1 MGQVGRRNERRR
13 RDRTL
18 SERERDVLKLVVQ
31 GMRNKEVS
39 NRLCISE
46 RTVKFHMSSLMG
58 KLGVSNR
65 TEAVTTA
72 LQSGLMSAD
81 DDTHKGS
88 GNGNGNGRRSSNS

>member
-1 MGQVGRRNERRR
+1 
-13 RDRTL
+13 
-18 SERERDVLKLVVQ
+18 VLRLVVQ
-31 GMRNKEVS
+31 GLRNKEVS
-39 NRLCISE
+39 NLLCISE

-81 DDTHKGS
+81 EDTHKGS
-88 GNGNGNGRRSSNS
+88 GNGNGRRSSNS